1 MSVIGLAWAFL
12 LRRWGQA
19 LPALLAGALGIAAVE
34 TVLIVQRELPV
45 AAERAFGGVDLVIG
59 PKGSALDLV
68 LCCVLE
74 VSEPRALIPLQAAL
88 QLVDQPAIRVAAPI
102 ALGDNLH
109 GRRIVGTT
117 TNLLS
122 VYHAKF
128 ATGGPWSKPL
138 QAVVGAEAAHALGL
152 KLGDS
157 FVGAHGLGEGGE
169 EHTEFPY
176 TVTGILAPT
185 GSALDRV
192 LLTSIESV
200 WTIHHHHEAEEAA
213 ERGEPAPTET
223 PPAATAILAALRSPV
238 ALVSLPRQIDAT
250 ERFSAAVPAFEMA
263 RLSRAARPVITAV
276 MAIGL
281 LFAVLAAATAA
292 TALAGTVSAR
302 VRDLALLRALG
313 AHPWEL
319 AAIALVEAAILAM
332 GALALG
338 LGLVLIL
345 APLAA
350 NLLAERDGL
359 LLSAMPTASDLVW
372 LAGGALTACLVAA
385 MIPSLRAARAPIEK
399 VLTS

>member
-1 MSVIGLAWAFL
+1 MMLIRLAAAFL

-19 LPALLAGALGIAAVE
+19 LPALIAGALGIAAVE
-34 TVLIVQRELPV
+34 TVLIVERALPD

-68 LCCVLE
+68 LCCALQI
-74 VSEPRALIPLQAAL
+74 SEPRGLIPLEAARA
-88 QLVDQPAIRVAAPI
+88 LVATPAIRAAAPI

-117 TNLLS
+117 LDLLS
-122 VYHAKF
+122 VYRARF
-128 ATGGPWSKPL
+128 AAGGPWSAPM
-138 QAVVGAEAAHALGL
+138 QAVAGAEAARALGL
-152 KLGDS
+152 TVGAS

-176 TVTGILAPT
+176 RLTGILAPT

-213 ERGEPAPTET
+213 ERGQPAPAEA
-223 PPAATAILAALRSPV
+223 PPGATAMLAAVRSPV
-238 ALVSLPRQIDAT
+238 ALAALPRQIDAT

-263 RLSRAARPVITAV
+263 RLARAARPVITTVLAV
-276 MAIGL
+276 GL
-281 LFAVLAAATAA
+281 LFAALAAATAA

-319 AAIALVEAAILAM
+319 AAVAAVEAVMLAGGALV
-332 GALALG
+332 LG
-338 LGLVLIL
+338 LGLVLVL
-345 APLAA
+345 APIGAA
-350 NLLAERDGL
+350 LVAARDGL
-359 LLSAMPTASDLVW
+359 LLDVVPGADDLAW
-372 LAGGALTACLVAA
+372 LAGGALTACILVA
-385 MIPSLRAARAPIEK
+385 MIPSVRAARASIEK

>member
-1 MSVIGLAWAFL
+1 MMLIRLAAAFL
-12 LRRWGQA
+12 VRRWGQA
-19 LPALLAGALGIAAVE
+19 LPALIAGALGIAAVE
-34 TVLIVQRELPV
+34 TVMIVERALPD

-68 LCCVLE
+68 LCCALQI
-74 VSEPRALIPLQAAL
+74 SEPRGLIPLEAARA
-88 QLVDQPAIRVAAPI
+88 LVATPAIRVAAPI

-117 TNLLS
+117 LDLLS
-122 VYHAKF
+122 VYRARF
-128 ATGGPWSKPL
+128 AAGGPWSAPM
-138 QAVVGAEAAHALGL
+138 QAIAGAEAARALGL
-152 KLGDS
+152 TVGAS

-176 TVTGILAPT
+176 RLTGILAPT
-185 GSALDRV
+185 GSSLDRV

-213 ERGEPAPTET
+213 ERGAPAPAEV
-223 PPAATAILAALRSPV
+223 PPAATAMLAAVRSPV
-238 ALVSLPRQIDAT
+238 ALVALPRQIDAT

-263 RLSRAARPVITAV
+263 RLARAARPVITTV
-276 MAIGL
+276 LAIGL
-281 LFAVLAAATAA
+281 LFAALAAATAA

-319 AAIALVEAAILAM
+319 AAVAMIESVVLAG
-332 GALALG
+332 GALILG
-338 LGLVLIL
+338 LGLVLVL
-345 APLAA
+345 APIGAA
-350 NLLAERDGL
+350 LLAERDGL
-359 LLSAMPTASDLVW
+359 LLDVVPAGDDLVW
-372 LAGGALTACLVAA
+372 LVGGALTVCILVA
-385 MIPSLRAARAPIEK
+385 MIPSVRAARASIEK

>member
-1 MSVIGLAWAFL
+1 
-12 LRRWGQA
+12 
-19 LPALLAGALGIAAVE
+19 
-34 TVLIVQRELPV
+34 
-45 AAERAFGGVDLVIG
+45 
-59 PKGSALDLV
+59 
-68 LCCVLE
+68 
-74 VSEPRALIPLQAAL
+74 
-88 QLVDQPAIRVAAPI
+88 
-102 ALGDNLH
+102 
-109 GRRIVGTT
+109 
-117 TNLLS
+117 
-122 VYHAKF
+122 
-128 ATGGPWSKPL
+128 
-138 QAVVGAEAAHALGL
+138 
-152 KLGDS
+152 
-157 FVGAHGLGEGGE
+157 
-169 EHTEFPY
+169 
-176 TVTGILAPT
+176 
-185 GSALDRV
+185 V

-338 LGLVLIL
+338 LGLVLIVG
-345 APLAA
+345 PLAA